1 MEITRRS
8 VTTMS
13 LTAAAAAIMSSGHL
27 PGAAAA
33 VFPRVKPHWHPG
45 QVVTGTGVRAVAF
58 TFDDGPR
65 NGATQAILAFLAERQ
80 LKATFCMIGSAVA
93 TSPAVARQV
102 HAAGMEIA
110 NHTCDH
116 SMSLGQES
124 HAAIERDIRRTQD
137 VIHSE
142 VGVIPRVFRAPGG
155 ASTPRILDVLRNDF
169 HHMMPLGWSVES
181 RDWSRPGT
189 EQIVTTVTTEVSS
202 GAIIVFH
209 DLNGC
214 SAETLA
220 ALPVVY
226 DHLVRRGHTFTQVVG

>member
-1 MEITRRS
+1 MDITRRS

-13 LTAAAAAIMSSGHL
+13 LAAAATAITSSGHL

-33 VFPRVKPHWHPG
+33 AFPRVTPHWHPG
-45 QVVTGTGVRAVAF
+45 GVVTSTGVRAAAF

-65 NGATQAILAFLAERQ
+65 NGATQAILTFLAERH
-80 LKATFCMIGSAVA
+80 LRATFCMVGSAVA
-93 TSPAVARQV
+93 ASPAVARRV

-110 NHTCDH
+110 NHTYGH
-116 SMSLGQES
+116 SMSLGHQS

-142 VGVIPRVFRAPGG
+142 VGVVPRVFRAPGG
-155 ASTPRILDVLRNDF
+155 AWTPKILDVLRNDF
-169 HHMMPLGWSVES
+169 HGMMPLGWSVES

-189 EQIVTTVTTEVSS
+189 DQIVATVDAEVSS

-214 SAETLA
+214 SAQTLA

-226 DHLVRRGHTFTQVVG
+226 DHLVRRGYTFTQVVG